1 MHADGEA
8 GGRRLLTIAIPTFNR
23 SAKVVRAVRM
33 FIEQIEKAGLAES
46 VGILVS
52 NNASSD
58 DTAAVM
64 ESLAATRPECLAFVT
79 QPANLG
85 FDGNVAFL
93 YEHCRSRYMWLFGDD
108 DLPLEGAVER
118 VVTVLRDVQPQLLLF
133 SFNQPPDQVGRQFQ
147 FAEHVHC
154 ETDPR
159 RAIEL
164 VMRYTKISIF
174 VYECSVAGQVR
185 QELAPFIG
193 SYWYYI
199 GLAFSVLR
207 SCPAATVAVVS
218 TPLAQCDPDFRVV
231 AYSPQAVRNIGQ
243 AVRHPFVSEHA
254 PELPAQYDAFGYV
267 TAIGWCL
274 AQKTRAIV
282 AERPEEY
289 ERFLRELPWR
299 FDVLTRHPVA
309 FAQLIL
315 MKLGLTRTWLALRR
329 ILGRGR

>member
-1 MHADGEA
+1 M
-8 GGRRLLTIAIPTFNR
+8 RRLLTIAIPTFNR
-23 SAKVVRAVRM
+23 SAKVARAVRM
-33 FIEQIEKAGLAES
+33 FIQQIEKARLTGS

-52 NNASSD
+52 NNASTD

-64 ESLAATRPECLAFVT
+64 ESLAATWPHGLEFVT

-85 FDGNVAFL
+85 LDGNMAFL
-93 YEHCRSRYMWLFGDD
+93 FEHCRSRYMWLFGDD

-147 FAEHVHC
+147 FTESVHC

-159 RAIEL
+159 RSIEL

-174 VYECSVAGQVR
+174 VYECSGAGHVR
-185 QELAPFIG
+185 KELEPFIG

-199 GLAFSVLR
+199 GLAFSVLASR
-207 SCPAATVAVVS
+207 GTATVAVVS
-218 TPLAQCDPDFRVV
+218 TPLAQCDPDFRIV
-231 AYSPQAVRNIGQ
+231 AYSPQAVGNIGQ
-243 AVRHPFVSEHA
+243 AVRHPFVWQHA
-254 PELPAQYDAFGYV
+254 PELPARYEAFGYV

-274 AQKTRAIV
+274 AHKTGAIV

-299 FDVLTRHPVA
+299 LGVLVRHPAA
-309 FAQLIL
+309 FLQLVV
-315 MKLGLTRTWLALRR
+315 MKLGMTRAWLGLRR